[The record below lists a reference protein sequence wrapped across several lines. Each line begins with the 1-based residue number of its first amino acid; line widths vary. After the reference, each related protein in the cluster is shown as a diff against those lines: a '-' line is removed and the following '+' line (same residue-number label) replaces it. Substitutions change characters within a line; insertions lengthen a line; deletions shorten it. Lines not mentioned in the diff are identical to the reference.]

1 MRKNKKRDTYSSFVF
16 KSFLNKINIF
26 KKVEFED
33 SPPPPPKSPYGSAE
47 NAPMHIAFIVDGV
60 VEDIVHCD
68 ERFGYL
74 LISSPTVVKLDSFDS
89 AKINDK
95 YNEETNSFKNSSE
108 V

>member
-26 KKVEFED
+26 KKIEFED
-33 SPPPPPKSPYGSAE
+33 SSPPPPKSPYGSAE

-74 LISSPTVVKLDSFDS
+74 LTSSPNIVKLDSFDS

-95 YNEETNSFKNSSE
+95 YNEETNSFEKSSE